1 MLAESVVVVK
11 FPKRAKI
18 EALKKE
24 LLFSW
29 ASLEEASKWLSVS
42 KQEVVSLCNQ
52 GKLHSAIMRKNC
64 VVSIE
69 SINWYLEEKEL
80 GEDVREKISEPRIVS
95 LGKML
100 TDKKIYKLRIGRL
113 GRRNLNMGYRVK
125 DIADFFEKDC
135 KTVRAFLSACNIET
149 KESDYVVC
157 VDQERFETVLRRAGI
172 INKQG

>member
-1 MLAESVVVVK
+1 MLAESILTVK
-11 FPKRAKI
+11 FPERAKI
-18 EALKKE
+18 KARKKE

-29 ASLEEASKWLSVS
+29 ASLEEVSKWLNMS
-42 KQEVVSLCNQ
+42 KQEVVFLCNQ

-80 GEDVREKISEPRIVS
+80 GEDIREKISEPRIVS

-135 KTVRAFLSACNIET
+135 ETVRMFLNACNIET
-149 KESDYVVC
+149 KGSDYIAC
-157 VDQERFETVLRRAGI
+157 VDQEKFETLLRRAGI
-172 INKQG
+172 INK